1 MKGKML
7 LSLALV
13 CALFSGALAQEFPS
27 GIWFN
32 GYQSG
37 LDSVSAMNFTWI
49 QTYGG
54 YDRTAFNSLILQNNR
69 NLKVVAILEKNIYNP
84 SIAQRMEY
92 QVEK

>member
-1 MKGKML
+1 MKGKRL
-7 LSLALV
+7 LTLV
-13 CALFSGALAQEFPS
+13 LLCALYSGVVAQEFPI

-54 YDRTAFNSLILQNNR
+54 YDLTAFNSVILQNNR
-69 NLKVVAILEKNIYNP
+69 NLKVVAILEKNIHNP

-92 QVEK
+92 